1 MSWNGM
7 FKKFGSK
14 GKGANTYPTT
24 GDGERKLA
32 DQNETAHAE
41 NKRLRGDVKLL
52 HGRLVQEYDRGYEVG
67 YAKALSDAIEV
78 IEERDGRVGK
88 KQILAMVQN
97 MLEENRKEG

>member
-7 FKKFGSK
+7 VKKFGSK

-32 DQNETAHAE
+32 DQNEAVHAE
-41 NKRLRGDVKLL
+41 NERLRGDVKLL
-52 HGRLVQEYDRGYEVG
+52 HGRLVQEYDRGYED
-67 YAKALSDAIEV
+67 ALKKVFNRID
-78 IEERDGRVGK
+78 ERDGRAGK